1 MDDSYPK
8 RMWRLSKNIA
18 LRYNSKYWSNCF
30 ELKDSLLDYIGNS
43 YQTTQDGQTSTRF
56 VMSPGQQVS
65 KKEFLE
71 RFYFNIKE
79 YYKYVEE
86 HEEQNHNQDDIVQ
99 SFINYY

>member
-1 MDDSYPK
+1 
-8 RMWRLSKNIA
+8 
-18 LRYNSKYWSNCF
+18 
-30 ELKDSLLDYIGNS
+30 
-43 YQTTQDGQTSTRF
+43 
-56 VMSPGQQVS
+56 MSPGQQVS

-99 SFINYY
+99 SFINYYWLRWL